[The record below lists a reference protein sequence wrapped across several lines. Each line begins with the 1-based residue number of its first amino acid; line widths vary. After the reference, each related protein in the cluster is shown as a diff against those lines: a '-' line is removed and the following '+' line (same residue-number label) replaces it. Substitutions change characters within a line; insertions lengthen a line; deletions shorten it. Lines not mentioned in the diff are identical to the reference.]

1 MDKRVVVCSELTK
14 QADYFDSIGEYDIA
28 NEFTKVAKNL
38 ADREITVKEAINFG
52 KLFSNPLNMVKNPM
66 QNLAGMV
73 AGGGKRTPNIQN
85 IINSIQDP
93 TVKSQL
99 QQQLNAY
106 NTQQAATTKM
116 YNDLLAATKTYGQQK
131 MQNMIGKNQSSLTPQ
146 QIAELQKTPIGQQ
159 FLANANKL
167 IGQPQAVPP
176 VG

>member
-1 MDKRVVVCSELTK
+1 MDKRVVVCSELTEK
-14 QADYFDSIGEYDIA
+14 ANYFDSIGEYDLA

-38 ADREITVKEAINFG
+38 SDKEITIREALNFG
-52 KLFSNPLNMVKNPM
+52 KMFSNPLNMVKNPM

-73 AGGGKRTPNIQN
+73 GGGRKTPNIQN

-93 TVKSQL
+93 TVKGQL
-99 QQQLNAY
+99 QQQLAAY

-116 YNDLLAATKTYGQQK
+116 YNDLLAATKPFGQQK
-131 MQNMIGKNQSSLTPQ
+131 MQSMLGKNQSSLTPQ
-146 QIAELQKTPIGQQ
+146 QRAELQKTSQGQQ

-167 IGQPQAVPP
+167 VGQPQAVPP